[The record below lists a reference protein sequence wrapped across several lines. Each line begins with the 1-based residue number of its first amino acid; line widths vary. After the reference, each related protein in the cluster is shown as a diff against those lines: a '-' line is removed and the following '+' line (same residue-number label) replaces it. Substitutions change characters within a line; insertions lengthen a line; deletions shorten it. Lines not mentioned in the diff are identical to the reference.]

1 MSKRSEQIALK
12 MMPDGNIR
20 AYQSDTDDKRGVSE
34 LQITD
39 PSNPSPTIISASPP
53 KIIVYEDGVRYFRSV

>member
-1 MSKRSEQIALK
+1 MSKRSEHIAFK

-20 AYQSDTDDKRGVSE
+20 AFQSDTDDKRGVSE

-39 PSNPSPTIISASPP
+39 PCNPSPTIISSTPQDYN
-53 KIIVYEDGVRYFRSV
+53 V